1 MDNSDRL
8 LVPAPC
14 TLPESDR
21 PVQHLAPQA
30 GDVVIVDFD
39 AARTEGDD
47 GEPILGAKRDN
58 MRVDTE
64 TADRDFMPG
73 TAAYEVWAF

>member
-1 MDNSDRL
+1 MTDCPR
-8 LVPAPC
+8 
-14 TLPESDR
+14 
-21 PVQHLAPQA
+21 QHHASCLNLIDLCNTFVPQA

-73 TAAYEVWAF
+73 DAALALWAY

>member
-1 MDNSDRL
+1 M
-8 LVPAPC
+8 
-14 TLPESDR
+14 
-21 PVQHLAPQA
+21 QHLAPQA

-73 TAAYEVWAF
+73 TVAYEVWAF